1 MLIIIGCFN
10 MITNKQKSVL
20 FMLLS
25 VLGFSLMAVAIKYV
39 PEIPIYEK
47 VFFRNSVSFLMA
59 SYFIMQNKVSFKMT
73 KEDAAFVF
81 FRSFFGFLG
90 VVCNFYAIIHLSIGD
105 SSLLN
110 RLSPVFVTIVACLFF
125 KERIDRKQF
134 LGIIFMLLGAVLVIK
149 PSFSMTII
157 PSLIGI
163 LSPMLGGISY
173 NLIRALKDKVNPN
186 VIVFLFSLFSVLCSI
201 PLMYSDFVLPNAS
214 QLFFLIAIGVTA
226 SMGQFG
232 LTYAYKYAK
241 ASEVSIYNYTG
252 IIFGMLLGFAFFG
265 EIPDTF
271 SILGATIIITTAI
284 LLYRHNQKLNEA

>member
-1 MLIIIGCFN
+1 

-73 KEDAAFVF
+73 KKDAAFVF

-284 LLYRHNQKLNEA
+284 LLYRHNQKLNDA

>member
-1 MLIIIGCFN
+1 M
-10 MITNKQKSVL
+10 MTNKQKSVL
-20 FMLLS
+20 FMVLS

-39 PEIPIYEK
+39 LEIPIYEK

-73 KEDAAFVF
+73 KKDAVFVF

-134 LGIIFMLLGAVLVIK
+134 LGIIFMLIGAVLVIK

-284 LLYRHNQKLNEA
+284 LLYRHNQKLNDA

>member
-1 MLIIIGCFN
+1 
-10 MITNKQKSVL
+10 
-20 FMLLS
+20 
-25 VLGFSLMAVAIKYV
+25 
-39 PEIPIYEK
+39 
-47 VFFRNSVSFLMA
+47 MA

-73 KEDAAFVF
+73 KKDAAFVF

-214 QLFFLIAIGVTA
+214 QLFLLIAIGVTA

-265 EIPDTF
+265 EIPDAF

-284 LLYRHNQKLNEA
+284 LLYRHNQKLNDA

>member
-1 MLIIIGCFN
+1 M
-10 MITNKQKSVL
+10 MTNKQKSVL

-73 KEDAAFVF
+73 KKDAAFVF

-265 EIPDTF
+265 EIPDAF

-284 LLYRHNQKLNEA
+284 LLYRHNQKLNDA

>member
-1 MLIIIGCFN
+1 M
-10 MITNKQKSVL
+10 MTNKQKSVL

-73 KEDAAFVF
+73 KKDAAFVF
-81 FRSFFGFLG
+81 FKSFFGFLG

-265 EIPDTF
+265 EIPDAF

-284 LLYRHNQKLNEA
+284 LLYRHNQKLNDA